1 MGVMRFQVS
10 SPQTLEKHWPDIY
23 RAFMTGADGRVY
35 PTRVEIGGSIITCRR
50 MVSDSGRLYVGW
62 PVAGF
67 GTPIVSTASLVE
79 RSEPYL
85 LTLELARGKIAQLRD
100 QISAWEIS
108 GMTIPVAFQE
118 PFQEAHRLFRRAAGL
133 QDQPAEAS
141 SLASESLR
149 WAFVAGDIAVKS
161 YASQRMAAR
170 RKRSPQPPAALGCS
184 LGAQV
189 LDPRSEKLF
198 LDAFSAAAVPVEWR
212 NVEPS
217 AGNRLWETTD
227 RQVEWCLA
235 NRLMVYGGPLLNFAP
250 DAMPRWLE
258 SWSKNASN
266 LQSLVCDFVETAVA
280 RYAGQI
286 RKWEVC
292 ASANTGGALG
302 LSEEDRL
309 SLVARAL
316 DVVRQVDDEIQV
328 LVQIDQ
334 PWGEYQSRGMHRLS
348 PLQFVDALLRSGIGL
363 SAVNLEV
370 AVGFRPRGSSPR
382 DLVDLSRMLDNW
394 AALGIPLTVTLA
406 SPSESDSPDPLASAG
421 IQAEADGAHEAWNE
435 AAQAAWIDS
444 VVPVLMA
451 KQAVVGIF
459 WTHFSDGMP
468 HDYPHAGL
476 LRPDGSAKPAFE
488 RLQAQRRAFSKTE
501 NESTQDDA

>member
-1 MGVMRFQVS
+1 MGVVRFQVS
-10 SPQTLEKHWPDIY
+10 SLQTLEKHWPDIY

-35 PTRVEIGGSIITCRR
+35 PTRVEIDGSIITCRR

-62 PVAGF
+62 PVPGF
-67 GTPIVSTASLVE
+67 GTPVVCTASLVE
-79 RSEPYL
+79 RAEPYL

-100 QISAWEIS
+100 QISAWEIA
-108 GMTIPVAFQE
+108 GMSIPAAFQE
-118 PFQEAHRLFRRAAGL
+118 PFREAHRLFRRAAGL
-133 QDQPAEAS
+133 QHQPAEAS
-141 SLASESLR
+141 ALASESLS

-184 LGAQV
+184 LGGQA
-189 LDPRSEKLF
+189 LDLPSEKLF
-198 LDAFSAAAVPVEWR
+198 LEAFSAASVPVEWR
-212 NVEPS
+212 YVEPT
-217 AGNRLWETTD
+217 AGDRLWETSD

-235 NRLMVYGGPLLNFAP
+235 NRLMVCGGPLLNFAP
-250 DAMPRWLE
+250 DAMPRWVE
-258 SWSKNASN
+258 SWAKNTSN

-280 RYAGQI
+280 RYVGQI

-292 ASANTGGALG
+292 ASGNTGGALG

-309 SLVARAL
+309 ALVARAL

-328 LVQIDQ
+328 LVHIDQ

-394 AALGIPLTVTLA
+394 AALGVPLYVTLA
-406 SPSESDSPDPLASAG
+406 CPSDGHSPDPQASAA
-421 IQAEADGAHEAWNE
+421 IQVESDDTHEAWTE
-435 AAQAAWIDS
+435 SAQAAWVDS

-459 WTHFSDGMP
+459 WTHFSDAMP

-476 LRPDGSAKPAFE
+476 LRPDGSTKPAFE
-488 RLQAQRRAFSKTE
+488 RLQAQRRAFSKSE
-501 NESTQDDA
+501 NEASQDDT

>member
-10 SPQTLEKHWPDIY
+10 SLPTLEKHWPDIY
-23 RAFMTGADGRVY
+23 RAYMTGADGRVY
-35 PTRVEIGGSIITCRR
+35 PTRVEVDGSIITCRR
-50 MVSDSGRLYVGW
+50 MVSDSGRLYVAW

-67 GTPIVSTASLVE
+67 GTPVVCTASLVE
-79 RSEPYL
+79 RPEPYL

-100 QISAWEIS
+100 QISAWEIA
-108 GMTIPVAFQE
+108 GMTIPAAFQE
-118 PFQEAHRLFRRAAGL
+118 PFQESHRLFRRAAAI

-141 SLASESLR
+141 ALASESMR
-149 WAFVAGDIAVKS
+149 WAFVAGEIAVKS

-170 RKRSPQPPAALGCS
+170 RKRSPQPPASLGCS
-184 LGAQV
+184 LGGQV
-189 LDPRSEKLF
+189 LDSRLEKLF
-198 LDAFSAAAVPVEWR
+198 LEAFSAAAVPVEWR
-212 NVEPS
+212 YVEPS
-217 AGNRLWETTD
+217 AGNRQWETSD

-235 NRLMVYGGPLLNFAP
+235 NRLLVCGGPLLNFAP
-250 DAMPRWLE
+250 DSMPPWLG
-258 SWSKNASN
+258 SWSKDASN
-266 LQSLVCDFVETAVA
+266 LQSLVCDYVETAVA

-292 ASANTGGALG
+292 ASGNTGGAFG

-328 LVQIDQ
+328 LVHIDQ

-348 PLQFVDALLRSGIGL
+348 PFQFVDALLRSGIGL

-394 AALGIPLTVTLA
+394 AALGIPLYVTLA
-406 SPSESDSPDPLASAG
+406 CPSNSQSPDPLASAG
-421 IQAEADGAHEAWNE
+421 IQAESDGAHEAWNE
-435 AAQAAWIDS
+435 AAQATWIDS
-444 VVPVLMA
+444 VLPVLMA
-451 KQAVVGIF
+451 KQSVVGIF
-459 WTHFSDGMP
+459 WTHFFDGAP

-476 LRPDGSAKPAFE
+476 LRPDGSPKPAFE
-488 RLQAQRRAFSKTE
+488 RLEAQRRAFCKTE
-501 NESTQDDA
+501 NDSSQDDA